1 MATCSRLRSRLGGK
15 NGEGGGHHQPLPQ
28 YTPRSRKV
36 KEPVWIDERDAL
48 ALHDRLLALH
58 GGAVGLRDD
67 GLLKSA
73 LARPQQHFAHAKSP
87 DIVDMAAAYTWGIV
101 GNHPFVDGNKRTG
114 FVVGVL
120 FLELSG
126 YRFNASEEDAA
137 QMVLE
142 LASGNLDEAG
152 YIAFLR
158 AHASL
163 RPTALKICIAKT
175 M

>member
-1 MATCSRLRSRLGGK
+1 M
-15 NGEGGGHHQPLPQ
+15 
-28 YTPRSRKV
+28 
-36 KEPVWIDERDAL
+36 KEPLWIDERDAL

-73 LARPQQHFAHAKSP
+73 LARPQQHFAYAESP

-101 GNHPFVDGNKRTG
+101 RNRPFVDGNKRTG
-114 FVVGVL
+114 FVVGIL
-120 FLELSG
+120 FLEING
-126 YRFNASEEDAA
+126 YRFSASEGDTA

-163 RPTALKICIAKT
+163 GKK
-175 M
+175 

>member
-1 MATCSRLRSRLGGK
+1 
-15 NGEGGGHHQPLPQ
+15 
-28 YTPRSRKV
+28 V
-36 KEPVWIDERDAL
+36 KEPLWIDERDAL

-73 LARPQQHFAHAKSP
+73 LARPRQHFAYAESP
-87 DIVDMAAAYTWGIV
+87 DIVDRAAAYTWGIV
-101 GNHPFVDGNKRTG
+101 RNRPFVDGNTRTG
-114 FVVGVL
+114 FVVGIL
-120 FLELSG
+120 FLEING
-126 YRFNASEEDAA
+126 YRFSASEGDTA

-163 RPTALKICIAKT
+163 GKK
-175 M
+175 

>member
-1 MATCSRLRSRLGGK
+1 M
-15 NGEGGGHHQPLPQ
+15 
-28 YTPRSRKV
+28 

-73 LARPQQHFAHAKSP
+73 LARPQQHFAYAEPP
-87 DIVDMAAAYTWGIV
+87 DIVDMAAAYTGGV
-101 GNHPFVDGNKRTG
+101 VRNHPFIDGNKRTG

-120 FLELSG
+120 FLELNG

-163 RPTALKICIAKT
+163 RPTALKICAAKT

>member
-1 MATCSRLRSRLGGK
+1 
-15 NGEGGGHHQPLPQ
+15 
-28 YTPRSRKV
+28 V
-36 KEPVWIDERDAL
+36 KEPLWIDERDAL

-73 LARPQQHFAHAKSP
+73 LARPRQHFAYAESP

-101 GNHPFVDGNKRTG
+101 RNRPFVDGNTRTG
-114 FVVGVL
+114 FVVGIL
-120 FLELSG
+120 FLEING
-126 YRFNASEEDAA
+126 YRFSASEGDTA

-163 RPTALKICIAKT
+163 GKK
-175 M
+175 

>member
-1 MATCSRLRSRLGGK
+1 
-15 NGEGGGHHQPLPQ
+15 
-28 YTPRSRKV
+28 V

-73 LARPQQHFAHAKSP
+73 LARPQQHFAYAESP

-101 GNHPFVDGNKRTG
+101 RNHPFVDGNKRTG

-120 FLELSG
+120 FLEING
-126 YRFNASEEDAA
+126 YRFDASEGDTA

-163 RPTALKICIAKT
+163 GKK
-175 M
+175 